1 VTRYAKSERAALAD
15 TMEAVGP
22 DAPTLCTGWTA
33 RDLAAHLLLRERHP
47 IAAAGIVVG
56 PLAGFA
62 ERRQKA
68 IANRDFADLL
78 KELRNPPVWS
88 PTSNPLTDEAFNVLE
103 MFIHHEDVRRAKP
116 GWRPR
121 AIDPGLSEAIWSVVR
136 RTGRLALRRFPAAVV
151 IEAPEHERVSAGTG
165 GPEVTITGKP
175 EELAI
180 FLSGRQ
186 QAAEVALSGP
196 DELVER
202 LRSAKLGV

>member
-15 TMEAVGP
+15 SLKAVGP

-33 RDLAAHLLLRERHP
+33 RDLTAHLLLRERHP
-47 IAAAGIVVG
+47 IAAVGIVVG
-56 PLAGFA
+56 PLAGYA

-68 IANRDFADLL
+68 IASRDYADLL

-88 PTSNPLTDEAFNVLE
+88 PTSNPLTDETFNVME
-103 MFIHHEDVRRAKP
+103 MYIHHEDVRRVQP

-121 AIDPGLSEAIWSVVR
+121 AIDPGLSEALWTVVR
-136 RTGRLALRRFPAAVV
+136 RTSRLALRRFPAALV
-151 IEAPEHERVSAGTG
+151 IDAPGHERISAGAG
-165 GPEVTITGKP
+165 GPEVSLTGKP

-186 QAAEVALSGP
+186 QAADVALSGP